1 KTFLR
6 SLGLLCIVFQL
17 DNVPKLFGFWS
28 QMAYVVFTIST
39 TQNDAL
45 PMGGK
50 SILVGE
56 GAPMGSERS
65 ALIKDAIWKLSG
77 ITTEFSILN
86 GLYIADVVNNED
98 DSTMSWEFS
107 NYTHTTN
114 EQLYIMHNKTHQYD
128 WEYETKLILSTKDI
142 YDIYNLFYSTPICMF
157 HEINVGKREFS
168 EKAIPIECYNTT
180 DTAVKALCSIT
191 YDGKFIVVS
200 SDKFFTY
207 ELLVLRY

>member
-1 KTFLR
+1 MVE
-6 SLGLLCIVFQL
+6 I
-17 DNVPKLFGFWS
+17 D
-28 QMAYVVFTIST
+28 
-39 TQNDAL
+39 
-45 PMGGK
+45 
-50 SILVGE
+50 LVGE
-56 GAPMGSERS
+56 EPNWFESAYSSCTTKYPNSVLFSWFNEKEQI

-77 ITTEFSILN
+77 NTTEFSILN

-207 ELLVLRY
+207 ELLVNSNNLMLNK